1 MNMSSHDAMP
11 TTRPHPD
18 LGYGAQES
26 IRMGTTE
33 WLELVPQAVS
43 TQIKRL
49 GLLGYS
55 EHSSSN
61 GSSHGSNGVSFVANG
76 RSPATVESVKTGAV
90 STGQ

>member
-1 MNMSSHDAMP
+1 
-11 TTRPHPD
+11 
-18 LGYGAQES
+18 
-26 IRMGTTE
+26 MGTSE

-55 EHSSSN
+55 EHSSSSSN

-90 STGQ
+90 SSGQ